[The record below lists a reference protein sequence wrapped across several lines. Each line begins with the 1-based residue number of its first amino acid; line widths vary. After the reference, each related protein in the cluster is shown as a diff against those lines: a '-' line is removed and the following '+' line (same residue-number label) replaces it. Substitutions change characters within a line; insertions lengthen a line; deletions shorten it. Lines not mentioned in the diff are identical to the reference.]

1 MGFKICALDHL
12 VLRVRDIERSVA
24 FYRDV
29 LGLTVHFLDELRRG
43 ERAFVSVRVGEQL
56 VDLVPDPR
64 YDPDQGSL
72 AGGFLHLCFR
82 FEGPDFPELLA
93 QLQARG
99 VDVVSP
105 LPALRD
111 GATGRARSVYVRDPD
126 GYTLELK
133 REEG

>member
-1 MGFKICALDHL
+1 MDFTIRALDHL

-43 ERAFVSVRVGEQL
+43 ERAFVSVRMGEQL

-64 YDPDQGSL
+64 YDPDQGAS
-72 AGGFLHLCFR
+72 AGGFLHLCAR
-82 FEGPDFPELLA
+82 FEGPDFPELVA
-93 QLQARG
+93 QLVALG
-99 VDVVSP
+99 VDVVNTT
-105 LPALRD
+105 PALRD
-111 GATGRARSVYVRDPD
+111 GATGRARSIYVRDPD